1 MMNFNIPNKLK
12 SMFSTKSRYI
22 ILYGGRASA
31 KTYTICQYLLVQG
44 MTSNKTILITRE
56 YQSSIKDSTYS
67 ELKNIINK
75 ENLHDYYEIK
85 HDTIVGK
92 KDYNQYTKFI
102 FKGLAKDI
110 NTIKSTADIDICFVE
125 EAETIKAYDWDVLI
139 PTVRKA
145 NSQIIIA
152 FNPVEEQ
159 SDTYQRFVINKP
171 PHSLGIEINYPDNP
185 FLSDTALAEIEY
197 MKEKNYSKYEHI
209 YLGKP
214 ISMTED
220 VVFKNY
226 FKIEKL
232 DITHN
237 TRDFLYNGTK
247 VYPLYG
253 LDFGFSTD
261 PTAIIEVFLLDD
273 DIIYINREIYE
284 HKLLITK
291 YAELIK
297 QKMPEAINKRFHC
310 DSARPDSIAQLNH
323 DGLNCEGATK
333 SKGSIEAGI
342 EYLKGKQI
350 IVNPDC
356 KNMIYELYNYKYKI
370 DKQTSQITTDIIDAN
385 NHLIDALRY
394 ALYKQISEAK
404 KSLNALYTNPNYWS

>member
-1 MMNFNIPNKLK
+1 MNFNIPKKLK
-12 SMFSTKSRYI
+12 PMFSGKYRYI
-22 ILYGGRASA
+22 ILYGGRGGT
-31 KTYTICQYLLVQG
+31 KTHAICEYCLIQG
-44 MTSNKTILITRE
+44 MLSHQTILITRE

-67 ELKNIINK
+67 ELKNMIYQY
-75 ENLHDYYEIK
+75 NLTDFYEIK

-92 KDYNQYTKFI
+92 KSYNCNTKFI
-102 FKGLAKDI
+102 FKGLARDI

-125 EAETIKAYDWDVLI
+125 EADTIKAHDWDVLI

-145 NSQIIIA
+145 GSQIIIA

-159 SDTYQRFVINKP
+159 SDTYQRFVINTP
-171 PHSLGIEINYPDNP
+171 PDSLCIEINYLDNP

-197 MKEKNYSKYEHI
+197 MKQKDYAKYEHI

-220 VVFKNY
+220 VVFKGH
-226 FKIEKL
+226 FKIDNV
-232 DITHN
+232 DIIHN
-237 TRDFLYNGTK
+237 TRDFLYKQNK

-261 PTAIIEVFLLDD
+261 PTAIIEVFLLDN

-297 QKMPEAINKRFHC
+297 QKMPEAINKRFYC

-323 DGLNCEGATK
+323 DGLTCEGATK

-350 IVNPDC
+350 IVNPNC

-370 DKQTSQITTDIIDAN
+370 DKNTSQITTDIIDAN

-404 KSLNALYTNPNYWS
+404 KPLNALYNNPNFWS

>member
-1 MMNFNIPNKLK
+1 MNLSIPKKLLPI
-12 SMFSTKSRYI
+12 FDTKSRYI
-22 ILYGGRASA
+22 VLYGGRASA
-31 KTYTICQYLLVQG
+31 KTYTICLYLLLEG
-44 MTSNKTILITRE
+44 IKSHKTILVTRE

-67 ELKNIINK
+67 ELKNIIYK
-75 ENLHDYYEIK
+75 ENLTDFYEIK

-92 KDYNQYTKFI
+92 KSYNCNTKFI
-102 FKGLAKDI
+102 FKGLARDI
-110 NTIKSTADIDICFVE
+110 NTIKSTADIDICFIE
-125 EAETIKAYDWDVLI
+125 EAETIKAHDWEVLI
-139 PTVRKA
+139 PTVRKE
-145 NSQIIIA
+145 NSKIVLA
-152 FNPVEEQ
+152 FNPIEEQ
-159 SDTYQRFVINKP
+159 SHTYQRFVATP
-171 PHSLGIEINYPDNP
+171 PPNSLGIEINYPDNP

-197 MKEKNYSKYEHI
+197 IKSKDYAKYEHI

-220 VVFKNY
+220 VIFKGY
-226 FKIEKL
+226 FKIDKL
-232 DITHN
+232 DIIHN
-237 TRDFLYNGTK
+237 TRDFLYNGNK

-261 PTAIIEVFLLDD
+261 PTAIIEVFLLND

-297 QKMPEAINKRFHC
+297 QKMPEAINKRFYC

-333 SKGSIEAGI
+333 NKGSIEAGI
-342 EYLKGKQI
+342 EYLKGKKI

-394 ALYKQISEAK
+394 ALYKQIAEAK
-404 KSLNALYTNPNYWS
+404 KPLNALYTNPNYWS

>member
-1 MMNFNIPNKLK
+1 MNFNIPSKLK
-12 SMFSTKSRYI
+12 SMFSNKSRYI

-31 KTYTICQYLLVQG
+31 KTYTICQYLLIYG
-44 MTSNKTILITRE
+44 MTSSKTILITRE

-159 SDTYQRFVINKP
+159 SDTYQRFVINQKP
-171 PHSLGIEINYPDNP
+171 NSLLIEMNYLDNP
-185 FLSDTALAEIEY
+185 FLSQTALEEIEY
-197 MKEKNYSKYEHI
+197 MKQKDYAKYEHI

-220 VVFKNY
+220 VVFKGY
-226 FKIEKL
+226 FKIDNL
-232 DITHN
+232 NIIHN
-237 TRDFLYNGTK
+237 TRDFLYNINK

-261 PTAIIEVFLLDD
+261 PTAIIEIFLLDD

-297 QKMPEAINKRFHC
+297 QKMPEAINKRFYC

-323 DGLNCEGATK
+323 DGLTCEGATK

-350 IVNPDC
+350 IVNPSC

-370 DKQTSQITTDIIDAN
+370 DKNTSQITTDVIDAN

-404 KSLNALYTNPNYWS
+404 KPLSALYNNPNFWS

>member
-1 MMNFNIPNKLK
+1 MNFNIPKK
-12 SMFSTKSRYI
+12 FKQMFIGKYRYI
-22 ILYGGRASA
+22 ILYGGRGGA
-31 KTYTICQYLLVQG
+31 KTHVACKYLLIQG
-44 MTSNKTILITRE
+44 MLSHKTILITRE

-67 ELKNIINK
+67 ELKNMIYQN
-75 ENLHDYYEIK
+75 NLTDYYEIK

-92 KDYNQYTKFI
+92 KSYNCNTKFI
-102 FKGLAKDI
+102 FKGLARDI

-152 FNPVEEQ
+152 FNPIEEQ

-171 PHSLGIEINYPDNP
+171 PHSLVIEINYLDNP

-220 VVFKNY
+220 VVFKEY
-226 FKIEKL
+226 FKIDNL
-232 DITHN
+232 NITHN
-237 TRDFLYNGTK
+237 KRDFLYNDK
-247 VYPLYG
+247 KIYPLYG
-253 LDFGFSTD
+253 LDFGFSVD
-261 PTAIIEVFLLDD
+261 PTAIIEVFLLDN

-297 QKMPEAINKRFHC
+297 QKMPESINKQFYC
-310 DSARPDSIAQLNH
+310 DNARPDSIAQLNH

-370 DKQTSQITTDIIDAN
+370 DRTTSQITTDIIDAN

-404 KSLNALYTNPNYWS
+404 KPLNALYTNPNYWS

>member
-1 MMNFNIPNKLK
+1 MNLTIPKKLIP
-12 SMFSTKSRYI
+12 MFSTHCRYI
-22 ILYGGRASA
+22 VLYGGRASA
-31 KTYTICQYLLVQG
+31 KTYTTCLRLLMAG
-44 MTSNKTILITRE
+44 IETHRTILITRE

-67 ELKNIINK
+67 ELKNIIYK
-75 ENLHDYYEIK
+75 ENLTEFYEVK

-92 KDYNQYTKFI
+92 KEYNKNTKFI
-102 FKGLAKDI
+102 FKGLARDI
-110 NTIKSTADIDICFVE
+110 NTIKSISNIDICFVE
-125 EAETIKAYDWDVLI
+125 EAETIRATDWDVLI
-139 PTVRKA
+139 PSIRKE

-152 FNPVEEQ
+152 FNPREEQ
-159 SDTYQRFVINKP
+159 SDTYQRFIVNQKP
-171 PHSLGIEINYPDNP
+171 NSLLIEMNYPDNP
-185 FLSDTALAEIEY
+185 FLSQTALEEIEY
-197 MKEKNYSKYEHI
+197 MKQKDYAKYEHI

-220 VVFKNY
+220 VVFKGY
-226 FKIEKL
+226 FKIDDL
-232 DITHN
+232 NIIHN
-237 TRDFLYNGTK
+237 TRDFLYNNNK

-261 PTAIIEVFLLDD
+261 PTAIIEVFLLND

-297 QKMPEAINKRFHC
+297 QKMPEAINKRFYC
-310 DSARPDSIAQLNH
+310 DNASPGLIAQLNH
-323 DGLNCEGATK
+323 DGLTCEGATK
-333 SKGSIEAGI
+333 GTGSRNAGI

-350 IVNPDC
+350 IVNPSC

-370 DKQTSQITTDIIDAN
+370 DKNTSQITTDIIEAN
-385 NHLIDALRY
+385 DHLIDALRY

-404 KSLNALYTNPNYWS
+404 KPLSALYNNPNFWS